1 MYLTDSSKARG
12 GSKHLQFLM
21 NKDLVK
27 IAPSKL
33 LHIAYTEAMMDIRM
47 RELNVG
53 VESVGSHAR
62 QDHNPREVEERLLLS
77 HGSGQLIADYVEIPE
92 LAAEIQRAVWQVE
105 RSLKAQQDL
114 REEKIDLESANKT
127 NRDQ

>member
-1 MYLTDSSKARG
+1 
-12 GSKHLQFLM
+12 M

-33 LHIAYTEAMMDIRM
+33 LHIAYTKAIMDMKM

-53 VESVGSHAR
+53 VENVGSNAR
-62 QDHNPREVEERLLLS
+62 QDHSPREVEEELLLS
-77 HGSGQLIADYVEIPE
+77 HGSGQLIADYVGIPE
-92 LAAEIQRAVWQVE
+92 LEAEIQRAVWQVE
-105 RSLKAQQDL
+105 RSLKAQRDL

-127 NRDQ
+127 NRGQ